1 MNNILVV
8 CAHSDDAVIGC
19 GGTIKLLSEAG
30 MNVAVVSVCGDRVL
44 GFDNSM
50 KLLGAKP
57 LVLSYSYGLIDIN
70 SLEVDLKN
78 VFKNFNPAIV
88 FTHWK
93 EEILL
98 DHSIVSDIVSRLVR
112 KEEKEIVY
120 FEIPASSINFE
131 FNSAFD
137 ISKVYTEKIRAIMEM
152 KEAFTKKV
160 FKDEVLPSVVYTPG
174 FRGIQVGCK
183 YAEVFNFYGRRR
195 PLSPHWWALKS
206 VSNLW

>member
-1 MNNILVV
+1 MNNVLVV

-70 SLEVDLKN
+70 SLERDLKN
-78 VFKNFNPAIV
+78 VFESFSPEIV

-98 DHSIVSDIVSRLVR
+98 DHSIVSDVVSRLVR
-112 KEEKEIVY
+112 KEEKELVY

-174 FRGIQVGCK
+174 FRGIQVGCR
-183 YAEVFNFYGRRR
+183 YAEVFNFYGKRR
-195 PLSPHWWALKS
+195 PLSPRWWALKS